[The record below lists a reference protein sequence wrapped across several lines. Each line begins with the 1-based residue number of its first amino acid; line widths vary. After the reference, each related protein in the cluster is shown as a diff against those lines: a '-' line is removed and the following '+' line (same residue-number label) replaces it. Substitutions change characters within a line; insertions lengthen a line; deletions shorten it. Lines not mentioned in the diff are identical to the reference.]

1 MTQCV
6 IFVRRNATIIVPTVM
21 VTTNK
26 IAQQWDLMVIVT
38 DVAMCGISILTT
50 EKSNKRSTLGS
61 KK

>member
-1 MTQCV
+1 MTQCA
-6 IFVRRNATIIVPTVM
+6 IIVRRNATKIVPSVM
-21 VTTNK
+21 VPTNK
-26 IAQQWDLMVIVT
+26 SAQQWDLMDIVT